1 MTETGTGTGTETG
14 TDAGDELSDRLA
26 AAVLATEGVAA
37 LHPGI
42 FEEVAT
48 YLPGRRVQGIRV
60 TDDGCEIHVV
70 LDWAAPMWETASA
83 VRRAAAR
90 LVEGA
95 VDVTVADVAEPPVG
109 PE

>member
-1 MTETGTGTGTETG
+1 MTETGTGTGTG
-14 TDAGDELSDRLA
+14 IGDELSDRLA
-26 AAVLATEGVAA
+26 AVVLATEGVAA
-37 LHPGI
+37 LHPGV

-60 TDDGCEIHVV
+60 TDHGCEIHVV
-70 LDWAAPMWETASA
+70 LDWGAPIWATASA
-83 VRRAAAR
+83 VRQAAAR

-95 VDVTVADVAEPPVG
+95 VDVTVADIAEPPVG

>member
-1 MTETGTGTGTETG
+1 MTETGTGTG
-14 TDAGDELSDRLA
+14 AGDELSDLLA

-37 LHPGI
+37 LHPGL
-42 FEEVAT
+42 FAEVAT

-60 TDDGCEIHVV
+60 TDHGCEIHVV
-70 LDWAAPMWETASA
+70 LDWDAPIWATATA

-90 LVEGA
+90 WVEGA
-95 VDVTVADVAEPPVG
+95 VDVTVADIAEPPVG

>member
-1 MTETGTGTGTETG
+1 MTENG
-14 TDAGDELSDRLA
+14 AGAGQDLSDRLA

-48 YLPGRRVQGIRV
+48 YLPGRRVRGIRI
-60 TDDGCEIHVV
+60 TDHGCEIHVV
-70 LDWAAPMWETASA
+70 LNWGAPIWATASA
-83 VRRAAAR
+83 VRQAAAR

-95 VDVTVADVAEPPVG
+95 VDVTIADIADPSAG